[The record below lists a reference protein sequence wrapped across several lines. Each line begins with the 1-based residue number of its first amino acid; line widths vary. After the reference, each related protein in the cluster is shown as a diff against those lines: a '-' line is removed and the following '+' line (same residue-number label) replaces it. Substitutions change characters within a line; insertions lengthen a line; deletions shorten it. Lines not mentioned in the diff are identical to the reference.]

1 MYPVL
6 KQYIYESYNNTSYN
20 FLKHTK
26 KKPFLQI
33 DDQTDYDNLA
43 EFCNIF
49 INFKK
54 KNFFEVELI
63 GTLPITQEIAD
74 LAEIY
79 NGSVDTNTNK
89 ITLTINPRQIEAI
102 VDLASLIRKTST
114 MGDFVGN
121 PSWPNISARTISS
134 LHRFSRVIKEYV
146 AVRQKQ
152 LT

>member
-1 MYPVL
+1 MLPVL
-6 KQYIYESYNNTSYN
+6 KQHIYESYNHKSYSYP
-20 FLKHTK
+20 KSTQ

-33 DDQTDYDNLA
+33 DDQTDYDNLD

-49 INFKK
+49 VNFKK

-63 GTLPITQEIAD
+63 GSIPITQEIAD

-79 NGSVDTNTNK
+79 NGGVDTTMNK
-89 ITLTINPRQIEAI
+89 VSLTINPRQIDAI
-102 VDLASLIRKTST
+102 IDLASMIRKTSS
-114 MGDFVGN
+114 MGNFVGN
-121 PSWPNISARTISS
+121 PSWPHVSARTISS

-146 AVRQKQ
+146 ATRQKQ